1 MDHLKGIVMKIK
13 ELHKDIERYLLND
26 CYCPHEIYS
35 FDGFF
40 YTLFYEDQE
49 CEKIGEKF
57 EDNRGVVGCIAHPGN
72 NEESKPQVVL
82 FVIVNDKVDDAI
94 TFDATDNNV
103 ELAKIFIE
111 KGNEGL
117 KASGKKFDEYE
128 NGATA
133 KSLKEILSIAD
144 AVIIN

>member
-1 MDHLKGIVMKIK
+1 MKIK
-13 ELHKDIERYLLND
+13 ELHKDIERYLQHD

-40 YTLFYEDQE
+40 YNLFYEDQE

-57 EDNRGVVGCIAHPGN
+57 EDNRGVVACIAHPDN
-72 NEESKPQVVL
+72 KEEIKPQVVI
-82 FVIVNDKVDDAI
+82 FTIEEDKVVDAI
-94 TFDATDNNV
+94 RFDATDNNV
-103 ELAKIFIE
+103 EMTKIFIE

-117 KASGKKFDEYE
+117 RASGKKFDEYE
-128 NGATA
+128 KGSTA

-144 AVIIN
+144 AVIID

>member
-1 MDHLKGIVMKIK
+1 MKIK
-13 ELHKDIERYLLND
+13 ELHKDVERYLLHD
-26 CYCPHEIYS
+26 CYCPHEVYS

-40 YTLFYEDQE
+40 YNLFYEDQE

-57 EDNRGVVGCIAHPGN
+57 EDNRGVVGCIAHPDN
-72 NEESKPQVVL
+72 KEEIKPQVVL
-82 FVIVNDKVDDAI
+82 FIIEDDKVADAI
-94 TFDATDNNV
+94 RFDATDNNV

-117 KASGKKFDEYE
+117 KASGKKFDEYKK
-128 NGATA
+128 GSTA

-144 AVIIN
+144 AVMID